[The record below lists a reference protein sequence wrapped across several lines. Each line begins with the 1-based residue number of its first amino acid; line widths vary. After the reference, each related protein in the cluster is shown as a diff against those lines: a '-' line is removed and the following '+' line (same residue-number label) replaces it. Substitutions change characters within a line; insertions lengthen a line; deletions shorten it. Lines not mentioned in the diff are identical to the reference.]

1 MSLDFLPVVL
11 GIYLLILVAF
21 IIWESFVMADEK
33 KKRQREG
40 ITDYYDNPIEKN
52 DRAD

>member
-1 MSLDFLPVVL
+1 MSFDFLPIVL
-11 GIYLLILVAF
+11 GFYLLILLAF
-21 IIWESFVMADEK
+21 VVWESFVMTDEK

-52 DRAD
+52 DRAN

>member
-1 MSLDFLPVVL
+1 MSLDFLPIL
-11 GIYLLILVAF
+11 FGLYILILFAF
-21 IIWESFVMADEK
+21 IVWESCVMADEK
-33 KKRQREG
+33 KRRQREG